1 MTNPPR
7 VPQAHAGSVDA
18 GTEGM
23 DVAGTVSRP
32 DGSGQPDDAEA
43 SPSAGDRFGDMKQN
57 LMNQWKVQESSAVAR
72 T

>member
-1 MTNPPR
+1 
-7 VPQAHAGSVDA
+7 
-18 GTEGM
+18 M

-43 SPSAGDRFGDMKQN
+43 FSATGDRFGDMKQN
-57 LMNQWKVQESSAVAR
+57 LTNQWKVQESSAAAR

>member
-1 MTNPPR
+1 
-7 VPQAHAGSVDA
+7 
-18 GTEGM
+18 M

-32 DGSGQPDDAEA
+32 DGSGQPEDAEA

>member
-7 VPQAHAGSVDA
+7 VPQAHAGSADA

-32 DGSGQPDDAEA
+32 DGSGQHGDAEA
-43 SPSAGDRFGDMKQN
+43 FSATGDRFGDMKQN